1 MFLLIITVYNVYQV
15 VVYVIQQICQYV
27 KVVMMDYIYKMGI
40 AYSVQLAVKHVL
52 HKLYALHVSLD
63 INLVLN
69 HV

>member
-1 MFLLIITVYNVYQV
+1 
-15 VVYVIQQICQYV
+15 
-27 KVVMMDYIYKMGI
+27 MMDYIYKMGI